1 VGKEKDKRLMKE
13 NPNSGGVGMFSSG
26 FVALIGRPNVGKST
40 LMNTLIGQ
48 KTAIISEKP
57 QTTRNQIRGILTTP
71 DYQVIFLDTP
81 GIHKPQ
87 HKLGE
92 RMVKI
97 AVRTLDQ
104 VDLIL
109 FLADAAAGLGGG
121 DEYILKMLAKAATPV
136 ILVVNKIDQ
145 VSTEQEKEMIAT
157 YETLFPFH
165 KAVAISALTGKNKE
179 CLLELILPHLTEGP
193 RYYPEDMVTDQPE
206 WFVTAELIREK
217 ILRLT
222 REEVP
227 HAVAVEITDMK
238 SRQDRNLVDIQ
249 ANIYVERDSQ
259 KGIIIGKGGAMLR
272 EIGSLARQDIEALLG
287 SQVFLELRVKV
298 KHDWRNK
305 EGTWQ
310 AFGLAPE

>member
-1 VGKEKDKRLMKE
+1 
-13 NPNSGGVGMFSSG
+13 MFSSG

-57 QTTRNQIRGILTTP
+57 QTTRNQIRGILTTR

-97 AVRTLDQ
+97 AVRTFDQ

-109 FLADAAAGLGGG
+109 FLADAVSGPGGG
-121 DEYILKMLAKAATPV
+121 DEYILKMLARASTPV
-136 ILVVNKIDQ
+136 ILVLNKIDQ
-145 VSTEQEKEMIAT
+145 VSPDQEKEIIT
-157 YETLFPFH
+157 RYDTLFSFH
-165 KAVAISALTGKNKE
+165 KAVSISALTGKNKE
-179 CLLELILPHLTEGP
+179 YLMELILQHLPEGP

-238 SRQDRNLVDIQ
+238 SRQDRNLVNIQ